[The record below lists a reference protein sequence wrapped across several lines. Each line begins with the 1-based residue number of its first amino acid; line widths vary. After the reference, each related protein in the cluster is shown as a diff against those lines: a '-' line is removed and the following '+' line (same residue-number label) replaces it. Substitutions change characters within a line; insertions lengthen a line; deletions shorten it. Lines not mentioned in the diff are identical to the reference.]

1 MLESIVALMGSIVLV
16 ALTAL
21 TGGLF
26 RPDDWYRNLAKPA
39 WTPPNRVFPIAWA
52 ILYLLMA
59 VAAWRVFEA
68 EDSVW
73 RTAGLALYV
82 VHLGFNAA
90 WSWLFFGR
98 HRIAAALTDILV
110 LWALLTLVI
119 LLFAQASG
127 LAAALLVPYWVW
139 VGFAAALN
147 ARVLRLNP
155 DASSP

>member
-16 ALTAL
+16 ALTAM
-21 TGGLF
+21 TGGLN
-26 RPDDWYRNLAKPA
+26 RPDDWYRSLAKPA

-68 EDSVW
+68 EDSAW
-73 RTAGLALYV
+73 RTAGLVLYA
-82 VHLGFNAA
+82 VHLLFNAA

-98 HRIAAALTDILV
+98 HRIAAALIDILV

-119 LLFAQASG
+119 LVFAQSSL
-127 LAAALLVPYWVW
+127 LAALLLVPYWAW
-139 VGFAAALN
+139 VAFAAMLN
-147 ARVLRLNP
+147 ARILRLNP
-155 DASSP
+155 DASSS